1 VKLPEVKLVVGL
13 GNPGSEY
20 EYSPHNMGFAVV
32 DRLTERHHVSLTRR
46 KARSLCGHFQL
57 GSEKIWL
64 IQPQTFMNNSGAAVA
79 EWFRKEGCGPED
91 LVVLADELDLPWGT
105 IQIRQ
110 RGGSAGHHGLESI
123 MQAIGTKAFTRMR
136 IGVAPE
142 RELNDPVSYLLRP
155 VRTERR
161 RSLGPIV
168 NRAADAAEMILREGA
183 AKAMNRFNRR
193 DVAAEAVPPPASS
206 GR

>member
-1 VKLPEVKLVVGL
+1 MKLVVGL
-13 GNPGSEY
+13 GNPGPEY

-32 DRLTERHHVSLTRR
+32 DRLAERHQVSLARR
-46 KARSLCGHFQL
+46 KGHSVCGHVLL

-64 IQPQTFMNNSGAAVA
+64 IKPQTFMNNSGAAVA

-105 IQIRQ
+105 IQVRQ

-123 MQAIGTKAFTRMR
+123 MGTIGTKAFTRMR

-142 RELNDPVSYLLRP
+142 RELADPVSYLLRP
-155 VRTERR
+155 MRAEQK
-161 RSLGPIV
+161 RSVGPIV
-168 NRAADAAEMILREGA
+168 DRAADAAEMILREGV

-193 DVAAEAVPPPASS
+193 DAAAEAAPPPASP